1 MRWQKRVAIVIPA
14 FNEAEHIRSVIREMP
29 DWVDRVIVVDDAS
42 RDGTSEMAS
51 GVSDRVVIV
60 RHDENRGVGAAL
72 RTGYESALCD
82 GADVIAV
89 MAGDGQMRVEELAAI
104 VDPVAQEVA
113 DYSKGDRTNHPEA
126 SRMPRIRR
134 LGTFVLTRWTRRL
147 SGYDHLED
155 AQCGFTAISSEMLG
169 QIPLERLTR
178 RYGYPNDLLVMLGAA
193 GARLV
198 QCPVTPVYEGQRS
211 DLKPWRAVWTHSYV
225 LGRAWLYRI
234 RAMEP

>member
-1 MRWQKRVAIVIPA
+1 MRWQKRVAIVVPA

-29 DWVDRVIVVDDAS
+29 DWVDSVIVVDDAS
-42 RDGTSEMAS
+42 DDSTSEMAS
-51 GVSDRVVIV
+51 GVSDRAVVL
-60 RHDENRGVGAAL
+60 RHEHNRGVGAAL
-72 RTGYESALCD
+72 RTGYERALSD

-104 VDPVAQEVA
+104 VDPIAQDLA

-126 SRMPRIRR
+126 DKMPLVRR
-134 LGTFVLTRWTRRL
+134 LGTWVLTRWTRRL
-147 SGYDHLED
+147 SGYAHLED
-155 AQCGFTAISSEMLG
+155 AQCGFTAISSEILA

-198 QCPVTPVYEGQRS
+198 QSPVTPVYEGQRS

-225 LGRAWLYRI
+225 LGRAWLYRF
-234 RAMEP
+234 RASQS

>member
-1 MRWQKRVAIVIPA
+1 
-14 FNEAEHIRSVIREMP
+14 MP
-29 DWVDRVIVVDDAS
+29 DWVDSVIVVDDAS
-42 RDGTSEMAS
+42 DDGTFEMAS
-51 GVSDRVVIV
+51 GVSDRVVVV
-60 RHDENRGVGAAL
+60 RHGENHGVGAAL
-72 RTGYESALCD
+72 RTGYARALTD
-82 GADVIAV
+82 GAEVIAV
-89 MAGDGQMRVEELAAI
+89 MAGDGQMRAEELGAI
-104 VDPVAQEVA
+104 VDPIAKGVA

-126 SRMPRIRR
+126 ARMPRVRR

-147 SGYDHLED
+147 SGYSHLED

-225 LGRAWLYRI
+225 LGRAWLYQI
-234 RAMEP
+234 RASQS